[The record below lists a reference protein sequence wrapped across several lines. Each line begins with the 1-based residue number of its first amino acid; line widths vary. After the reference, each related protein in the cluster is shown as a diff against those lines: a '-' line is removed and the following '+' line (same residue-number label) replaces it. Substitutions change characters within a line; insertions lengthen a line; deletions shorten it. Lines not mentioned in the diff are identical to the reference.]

1 MAYKEDLGRV
11 KGDKGDTGDTY
22 VPTITNNDDGTITI
36 TFTNDNDNSVV
47 EFPNLVLP
55 YYVPYVD
62 NSTKQIKFRLNTSEP
77 APTVGSINLSDLKG
91 EDGHIAIEI
100 INQLPSLNN
109 AQRDTIYIKVEDT
122 DNDNIDSKVTAY
134 IVYEDTQGNKRWE
147 TIEQFIDLNNYY
159 DKTAVD
165 GIVTDIEADINARLE
180 CILAQQQNINS
191 ILTNGINLEDEE
203 MTSSNPIIHVL
214 SSEQVDDLRDEISA
228 QLKEYIKD
236 EDINLVLEENDGILS
251 IVIQR
256 VDD

>member
-22 VPTITNNDDGTITI
+22 VPTIINNDNGTITI

-62 NSTKQIKFRLNTSEP
+62 NNTKQIKFRLNTSEP

-159 DKTAVD
+159 DKTY
-165 GIVTDIEADINARLE
+165 INGLSDTINSTINSRLG
-180 CILAQQQNINS
+180 CILAEQQSINAILTGGIDINS
-191 ILTNGINLEDEE
+191 EE
-203 MTSSNPIIHVL
+203 LSSSNSVIHVL
-214 SSEQVDDLRDEISA
+214 SNEQVEDLKDEIA
-228 QLKEYIKD
+228 DLLEAYIRE
-236 EDINLVLEENDGILS
+236 EDINIALDENEGIISL
-251 IVIQR
+251 IITR
-256 VDD
+256 LGE